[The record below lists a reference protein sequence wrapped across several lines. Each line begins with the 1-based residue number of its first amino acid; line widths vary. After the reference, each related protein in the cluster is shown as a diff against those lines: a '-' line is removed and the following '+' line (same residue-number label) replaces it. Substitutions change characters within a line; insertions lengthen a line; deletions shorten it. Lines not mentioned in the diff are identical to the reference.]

1 MTDPELAAAVVS
13 DFASD
18 MALAESLVRDAGNL
32 AARMLADGLETQHK
46 TSVSDVVS
54 AADHAAEE
62 LIVRRLRALRPDDG
76 LIGEEGAAQDSRS
89 GRTWVIDPVD
99 GTYNFL
105 SGVPF
110 WCSAVA
116 LAERE
121 SPEDHWQPLLGA
133 IYHPDADELWSGGRE
148 HPTRCNGRP
157 VPTMSA
163 AALDQVSLVSYLH
176 PATMHDP
183 DVREPVLSALSGAAT
198 MRMLGSGSIELA
210 SVAAGRLGGW
220 VQRNVYAWDWL
231 PGAALIHAAGG
242 STEIVEHRGNRWH
255 IAGNA
260 QTVAEVRARL
270 LV

>member
-1 MTDPELAAAVVS
+1 MTAPDLAA
-13 DFASD
+13 DLASD
-18 MALAESLVRDAGNL
+18 LALAESLVRDAGNL

-62 LIVRRLRALRPDDG
+62 LIVRRLRELRPDDG
-76 LIGEEGAAQDSRS
+76 LLGEEGAAQDSRS

-116 LAERE
+116 LAERD
-121 SPEDHWQPLLGA
+121 SPDERWQPLLGA
-133 IYHPDADELWSGGRE
+133 IFHPDADELWSGGVAQ
-148 HPTRCNGRP
+148 PTRCNGRP
-157 VPTMSA
+157 VPGLA
-163 AALDQVSLVSYLH
+163 DAALDQVSLVSYLH
-176 PATMHDP
+176 PATMSDA
-183 DVREPVLSALSGAAT
+183 DIREPVLSALSGAAT

-231 PGAALIHAAGG
+231 PGAALVHSAGG
-242 STEIVEHRGNRWH
+242 TTDIVEHRGNHWH

-260 QTVAEVRARL
+260 QTVAEIRARL